1 MYEVYK
7 YSTIRSVKE
16 KKEKKRGESMK
27 ENGLESKKG
36 EGDGNRAKNMKG
48 NGGEAREM
56 GEVRTV
62 QDVGRQFMKR
72 RWTKIAGS
80 YRNEITEFFPQ

>member
-1 MYEVYK
+1 
-7 YSTIRSVKE
+7 
-16 KKEKKRGESMK
+16 
-27 ENGLESKKG
+27 
-36 EGDGNRAKNMKG
+36 MKG

-80 YRNEITEFFPQ
+80 YRNEITEFFPR